1 MKCFSYCCWA
11 CFDVKRLLQCMTC
24 FSDCGH
30 WIELEIVVQE
40 ANMTRL
46 EFSRLAPL
54 WLWSISRGTFADVRH
69 HRLAQTEFLSN
80 WMGRFSILEVKECQS
95 VLLRSGFCHD
105 GIDMMVSDWKCCQ
118 IAHSHLIELKL
129 SMSLL
134 SMYMKAPTKL
144 HCKFHCSQQPT
155 RSGME
160 QCCYL
165 RACSINCP
173 TIKKILSSSSKH
185 NFLSQCQYQFH
196 SLGEKKQGF
205 QMIWDSVAIQHMAIE
220 H

>member
-1 MKCFSYCCWA
+1 MDKF
-11 CFDVKRLLQCMTC
+11 T
-24 FSDCGH
+24 
-30 WIELEIVVQE
+30 
-40 ANMTRL
+40 
-46 EFSRLAPL
+46 
-54 WLWSISRGTFADVRH
+54 
-69 HRLAQTEFLSN
+69 
-80 WMGRFSILEVKECQS
+80 ILDVKECQL
-95 VLLRSGFCHD
+95 VPLWGGFWHD
-105 GIDMMVSDWKCCQ
+105 GIDMMVSDWKHHW
-118 IAHSHLIELKL
+118 ITHSHLIELKL

-134 SMYMKAPTKL
+134 LMYMKAPTKL

-160 QCCYL
+160 RCYYL
-165 RACSINCP
+165 GACSINCP

-205 QMIWDSVAIQHMAIE
+205 QTISDSVAIQLIAIE